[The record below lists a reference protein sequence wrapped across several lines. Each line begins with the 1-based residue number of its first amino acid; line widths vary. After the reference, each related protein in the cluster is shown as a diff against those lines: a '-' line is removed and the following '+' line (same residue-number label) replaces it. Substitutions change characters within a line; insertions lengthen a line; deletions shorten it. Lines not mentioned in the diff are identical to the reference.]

1 MEACSSQLHL
11 LQLEK
16 DGRIA
21 DLTAEVRIKSFE
33 TQRLQSM
40 MEEARIAA
48 KDSMRESERQRSKV
62 ELVTKELFDVKH
74 TLEQRVAL
82 LDLKNTELTERVT
95 FFKEIERGLTNSAPS
110 STPPGSSIRAVG
122 LVNMALSR
130 QVIPPSPHPIP
141 TPTH

>member
-130 QVIPPSPHPIP
+130 QVIPPSPHPFP